1 MGVKDFFGG
10 FSRGSNYGGDR
21 AKFESHQGTKLFSHC
36 GESFMGSRTKLVK
49 ITNDRE
55 AIWAWWEVFGVG
67 FAKKFGSDEE
77 QDESNAE

>member
-1 MGVKDFFGG
+1 
-10 FSRGSNYGGDR
+10 
-21 AKFESHQGTKLFSHC
+21 
-36 GESFMGSRTKLVK
+36 MGSRTKLVK
-49 ITNDRE
+49 IANDRE